1 MKPDDLI
8 ACTFLTTP
16 KEDGQ
21 CSCAHI
27 ICHKEEIYD
36 TTDKVCTKFLVHKS
50 EDELDEIMG
59 YHELLELLEAQNQ

>member
-1 MKPDDLI
+1 MYSPNHTKRRWPS
-8 ACTFLTTP
+8 F
-16 KEDGQ
+16 
-21 CSCAHI
+21 CAHI

-36 TTDKVCTKFLVHKS
+36 TTDKVCTEFLVHKS